1 MSTLSSTF
9 HIESPCTYYGSSI
22 YAARQVSGAVSTFP
36 CLTHS
41 KYCPSN
47 DVLRC
52 FGPHFFRNE
61 TLSTPCALVFLFP
74 IEEMRASCSNG
85 RGWDCCEQGC
95 VLSPTVCPNQAVLV
109 PAVSP
114 SLLNTAAIPALPS
127 CIAHCCPPKH
137 QEERKS
143 LSRGGFS
150 TVANAISAQ
159 VKFLLLSCI
168 TFNYPH
174 HPKNIPQLPS
184 GQNYAYF

>member
-36 CLTHS
+36 CLTYS

-52 FGPHFFRNE
+52 FGPCFFRNE
-61 TLSTPCALVFLFP
+61 PLSTPRALVFLLP
-74 IEEMRASCSNG
+74 IEEMWTSCS
-85 RGWDCCEQGC
+85 RGLGMGLLWAGAVGWVPLCAHTNLCLCQQCPQACCTQQ
-95 VLSPTVCPNQAVLV
+95 P
-109 PAVSP
+109 
-114 SLLNTAAIPALPS
+114 LLR
-127 CIAHCCPPKH
+127 CPPAFPNARRNMNCFP
-137 QEERKS
+137 EEV
-143 LSRGGFS
+143 FS
-150 TVANAISAQ
+150 TVVGAVSTQ

>member
-85 RGWDCCEQGC
+85 RGWDCCEQGLCAESHC
-95 VLSPTVCPNQAVLV
+95 VPKPSCARASGV
-109 PAVSP
+109 PK
-114 SLLNTAAIPALPS
+114 PAEHSSHP